1 MFLLLH
7 FDMVKA
13 QNSQVSSADSI
24 VILQQEQVVDI
35 RNDVSILVF
44 DIDTLKRDVSSLYDE
59 VKSLTN
65 DVDVYVNGNT
75 SRWNWDAIGSLLSVV
90 SIIVMI
96 IVYILTRRQ
105 TNKQIENQK
114 KDTERKF
121 RIQKLLT
128 KKQIDALFKNTKKQ
142 IEEQRKLNNE
152 QIKQMQEDSVK
163 RTNNLKQLGQQIQ
176 KSTNAIRESVKNL
189 EQRFLTE
196 RDRIRI
202 EVPYST
208 IISNY
213 DALAEDLENEY
224 AHFTTNPK
232 ESIIHQR
239 ASRVKDGIRRITQ
252 ILSNYSSIIKVP
264 DVKTY
269 LDSIDEVVNKPSFRN
284 KRKQIDSFKIEG
296 KKYHDQLNTCIQ
308 NLFNN
313 K

>member
-13 QNSQVSSADSI
+13 RNSQVSSADSI

-35 RNDVSILVF
+35 RKDVSILVF

-65 DVDVYVNGNT
+65 DVDVYVRDKHEGCD
-75 SRWNWDAIGSLLSVV
+75 WNMIGAIGSII
-90 SIIVMI
+90 SIFVMI
-96 IVYILTRRQ
+96 VVYWFTRRQ
-105 TNKQIENQK
+105 THEQIKLQK
-114 KDTERKF
+114 KDTDRQLEA
-121 RIQKLLT
+121 QEDLT
-128 KKQIDALFKNTKKQ
+128 AKQIKALSENIEKQ

-284 KRKQIDSFKIEG
+284 KRKQIDNFKIEG